1 MLKSPCRLLRTS
13 LRPGLQIT
21 LPRKQYT
28 VAATVTTETKSGLP
42 AAYRHEDHLLR
53 DIFDSPDVWRDFS
66 QRGSYGLPNT
76 RQGLF
81 QNHHL
86 TEPGGFLKYA
96 EITRARA
103 QKIVKEVLSASST
116 GDYIALPRRLDLLS
130 DTLCRILD
138 PADFVRSTHPQA
150 PYRQAATEA
159 YAYLFE
165 YMNVLNTT
173 PGLKEQLD
181 KAVSDPEISKAWN
194 EAERTVAE
202 ILLKDFGQSAIDLPE
217 EERQRF
223 IELSNETKRL
233 GHVFI
238 ENMEPRISHLRFDVD
253 QLKGMNP
260 QVVARYSSKRGQV
273 VLPTAGPAPYLAL
286 DSVKDE
292 TVRREIY
299 VHGRQSSPA
308 HIQTLETL
316 MKARAEIASLSEHK
330 SYAHRSLED
339 KMAKS
344 PEAVNSFLTALSA
357 DNAPHVMKEI
367 EEMKAL
373 KAREGDT
380 SEIHP
385 WDVMY
390 YRTRINAMF
399 QSNSRKPDF
408 MTAYFSLGTVMQ
420 GLSRLFNRLYGIRFV
435 PRETTPGEI
444 WDENVRRLDVFH
456 ETEGHVAV
464 LYCDLFV
471 RAGKT
476 PNPTHFTLRCSRLIS
491 TADPIEEDNDG
502 MAVSS
507 PPGSRE
513 RFQLPVFA
521 LVCDFPHPNNQTRTP
536 HLGLQAVR
544 TRFHQNGDP
553 HHSILGR
560 TPLQV
565 VSGTRCPTDFA
576 ELPSVLM
583 ESFAADPSVLA
594 LFARHWETDA
604 PLPYEMVENFLQTQR
619 RGQGFQTETQILF
632 SLLDQAYHSSL
643 PLTMEGGFD
652 STKIFFDVYDK
663 YGSVREPRNTTA
675 QGFFGHLVEYGG
687 TYYSYLFDRAIAGK
701 VWREVFRAGKDGGAI
716 DREAGERYKEEV
728 LKWGGSRS
736 GWACVS
742 GVLKDERL
750 RDGGKEAMEEVGR
763 WGVHD

>member
-1 MLKSPCRLLRTS
+1 MLKSSCRLLRTS
-13 LRPGLQIT
+13 HRYGLQAT

-28 VAATVTTETKSGLP
+28 VAATVTTDSKSNLP
-42 AAYRHEDHLLR
+42 TIYRHEDHLLR
-53 DIFDSPDVWRDFS
+53 EIFDSPNVWRRFS
-66 QRGSYGLPNT
+66 QRGGYGSPNLS
-76 RQGLF
+76 QGLF
-81 QNHHL
+81 QNYHL
-86 TEPGGFLKYA
+86 TEPRGFLRYA
-96 EITRARA
+96 ELTRTRA
-103 QKIVKEVLSASST
+103 QKIVEEVLSASST
-116 GDYIALPRRLDLLS
+116 EEYIALPQRLDLLS

-138 PADFVRSTHPQA
+138 SADFVRSTHPHI

-165 YMNVLNTT
+165 YMNLLNTT
-173 PGLKEQLD
+173 PGLKQQLE
-181 KAVSDPEISKAWN
+181 KAVSNPEISRAWD
-194 EAERTVAE
+194 EGERTVAE
-202 ILLKDFGQSAIDLPE
+202 ILLKDFGQSAIDLPQE
-217 EERQRF
+217 KRQRF
-223 IELSNETKRL
+223 VELSNQTKRL
-233 GHVFI
+233 GHVFV
-238 ENMEPRISHLRFDVD
+238 ESMAPRISHLQFDVD
-253 QLKGMNP
+253 QLKGINP
-260 QVVARYSSKRGQV
+260 QVIARYSTKRRKV
-273 VLPTAGPAPYLAL
+273 LLPTAGPAPYLAL
-286 DSVKDE
+286 DSVE
-292 TVRREIY
+292 NERVRRDIY
-299 VHGRQSSPA
+299 THGRQSSPA
-308 HIQTLETL
+308 QIQTLETL
-316 MKARAEIASLSEHK
+316 MKTRAEIASLSEYK
-330 SYAHRSLED
+330 SYAHMNLTD

-344 PEAVNSFLTALSA
+344 PEAVSSFLTALSA

-373 KAREGDT
+373 KGET
-380 SEIHP
+380 CEIDP

-390 YRTRINAMF
+390 YRNRINALT
-399 QSNSRKPDF
+399 QSTSRKPDF
-408 MTAYFSLGTVMQ
+408 MAAYFSLGTVMQ
-420 GLSRLFNRLYGIRFV
+420 GLSRLFTRLYGIRFV

-444 WDENVRRLDVFH
+444 WDEKVRRLDIFH

-491 TADPIEEDNDG
+491 SADPVEEDNDG

-507 PPGSRE
+507 PTGSRE
-513 RFQLPVFA
+513 RFQLPVIA
-521 LVCDFPHPNNQTRTP
+521 LVCDFPHPKNDTTP
-536 HLGLQAVR
+536 TLLGFQDVR
-544 TRFHQNGDP
+544 TLFHEMG
-553 HHSILGR
+553 HAIHSILGR
-560 TPLQV
+560 TPLQI

-604 PLPYEMVENFLQTQR
+604 PLPYEMVEDFLQTQR

-663 YGSVREPRNTTA
+663 YGSVKEPRDTTA

-701 VWREVFRAGKDGGAI
+701 IWREVFRAGKDGGGV

-742 GVLKDERL
+742 GVLKDEKL
-750 RDGGKEAMEEVGR
+750 KHGGKEAMEEVGR